1 MTEDYSYHGQVLGSI
16 VSQATRV
23 ATVAHVHPD
32 GDAVGSSIA
41 VASWLESLGKRVR
54 CLFPDPVP
62 ESIRFAINPQRKEKI
77 LVYADSPSAC
87 EDWIKAC
94 DLIIILDM
102 NCFSRAD
109 GLETSLEESK
119 AKKVLIDHHLYPKL
133 EEFDHAISFPEAS
146 STAEVVYYLI
156 KELGVPT
163 SEAATAL
170 MTGMTTDTNN
180 FSNSTRPQT
189 LKMASELL
197 VLGVDRDSIVENIN
211 QKYRENRLRALGMLL
226 YTRMRTT
233 QSGAAWNI
241 LYKEDLQKF
250 DLWEGDTEGFVNI
263 PLAIG
268 DVRLSILLKEEDGLF
283 RVSIRSKKGT
293 SAEIMARQYF
303 HGGGHENA
311 AGGKVLIPQD
321 IPSPAHAEEYIE
333 KLVKTYL
340 G

>member
-54 CLFPDPVP
+54 CLFPDSVP
-62 ESIRFAINPQRKEKI
+62 ESIGFAVSPRRKEKI
-77 LVYADSPSAC
+77 LVYTDSPSAC

-109 GLETSLEESK
+109 GLETSLQESK
-119 AKKVLIDHHLYPKL
+119 ANKVLIDHHLYPDL
-133 EEFDHAISFPEAS
+133 EKFGHAISFPEAS
-146 STAEVVYYLI
+146 STAEIVYYLL
-156 KELGVPT
+156 KELGGPT
-163 SEAATAL
+163 PEAATAL

-180 FSNSTRPQT
+180 FSNSTRPET

-197 VLGVDRDSIVENIN
+197 ALGVDRDSIVENIN

-226 YTRMRTT
+226 YTRMKTT

-241 LYKEDLQKF
+241 LYKEDLRKF
-250 DLWEGDTEGFVNI
+250 DLREGDTEGFVNI

-293 SAEIMARQYF
+293 SAEVMARKYF

-311 AGGKVLIPQD
+311 AGGRVFIPQD
-321 IPSPAHAEEYIE
+321 IPTPAHAEEYIE
-333 KLVKTYL
+333 KLVKEYL